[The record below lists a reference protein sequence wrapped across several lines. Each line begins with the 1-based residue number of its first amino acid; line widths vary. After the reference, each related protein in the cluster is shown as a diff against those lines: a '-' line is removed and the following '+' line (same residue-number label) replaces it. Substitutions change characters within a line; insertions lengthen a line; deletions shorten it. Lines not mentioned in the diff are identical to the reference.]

1 MTKLHTLLILLLT
14 APFAR
19 AGIRNEPV
27 SFYSN
32 TQMLGYLNRR
42 NYSGSK

>member
-1 MTKLHTLLILLLT
+1 MTKLYTLLILRLA

-19 AGIRNEPV
+19 AGIGNELI

-32 TQMLGYLNRR
+32 TQVLNQLNRR

>member
-1 MTKLHTLLILLLT
+1 MTKLYTLLILRLA

-19 AGIRNEPV
+19 AGIGNKPT

-32 TQMLGYLNRR
+32 TQMLSYLNRR

>member
-1 MTKLHTLLILLLT
+1 MTKLHTLHIFLLT
-14 APFAR
+14 APFVR
-19 AGIRNEPV
+19 AGIGNKPV

-42 NYSGSK
+42 NYSGLK

>member
-1 MTKLHTLLILLLT
+1 MTNLYALLILLLAAT
-14 APFAR
+14 FAR
-19 AGIRNEPV
+19 VGIGNKPI

-32 TQMLGYLNRR
+32 TQMLGHLNRR

>member
-19 AGIRNEPV
+19 AGIRNEPI

-32 TQMLGYLNRR
+32 TQMLGHLNRR
-42 NYSGSK
+42 NYIGSK